1 MLLWGIVMNSHRNM
15 GCTVVVGG
23 AGSAGGG
30 SHNQECMLGIRMVNK
45 RQGAAEEA
53 VAGLTAAGL
62 RYKMVLPALYFLDR
76 GLRHPALVLVEAKA
90 EADPLQQCY
99 N

>member
-1 MLLWGIVMNSHRNM
+1 
-15 GCTVVVGG
+15 
-23 AGSAGGG
+23 
-30 SHNQECMLGIRMVNK
+30 MVNK

-76 GLRHPALVLVEAKA
+76 GLRHPALVLNTKTKIWINNNRGKN
-90 EADPLQQCY
+90 DRDKL
-99 N
+99 